1 MEKLSRTKKNEMF
14 NEYCFHSECGRYMEY
29 LEQRVS
35 ELEFELLAE
44 KIKNASDKI
53 TKDLKRGEPVLI
65 C

>member
-1 MEKLSRTKKNEMF
+1 MEKLSRIKKNEMF

-29 LEQRVS
+29 LEQRVL

-53 TKDLKRGEPVLI
+53 AKDLKRGEPVLI